1 MSDENLP
8 NDHSGDA
15 PGDLSVVQAF
25 INSAD
30 LEQHTDELASPEQL
44 ARWLRERSL
53 LARDDGVDE
62 ADVTRALTIRE
73 GLRALAVANAGEELD
88 ERAVDDLNRVAATI
102 PIHIGLGVDAVSLH
116 AECDGAL
123 GALGWIIATVYE
135 AKVEGTWGRF
145 KACRKDSCRWA
156 FYDHSK
162 NRSRT
167 WCSMAVCGNRIKAQ
181 TYRER
186 SRVQPS

>member
-1 MSDENLP
+1 MNDENVSS
-8 NDHSGDA
+8 DHSGEA
-15 PGDLSVVQAF
+15 PGDLAVVQAF

-30 LEQHTDELASPEQL
+30 LEQGTDELATPEGL

-53 LARDDGVDE
+53 LAPGDRVHE
-62 ADVTRALTIRE
+62 ADVARALTIRE
-73 GLRALAVANAGEELD
+73 GLRALAFANTGEDLD
-88 ERAVDDLNRVAATI
+88 RRAVDDLNRVAATI
-102 PIHIGLGVDAVSLH
+102 PIHIGLGVDGVSLH

-123 GALGWIIATVYE
+123 GALGWIIATAYE
-135 AKVEGTWGRF
+135 AKVEGTWDRF

-186 SRVQPS
+186 ARVQS